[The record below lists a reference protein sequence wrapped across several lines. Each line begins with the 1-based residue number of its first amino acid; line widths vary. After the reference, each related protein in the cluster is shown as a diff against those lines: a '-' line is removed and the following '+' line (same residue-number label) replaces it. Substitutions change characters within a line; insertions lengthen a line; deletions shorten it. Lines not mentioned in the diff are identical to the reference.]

1 VIIALGQ
8 RAKAASRL
16 LARASAAQKNAALH
30 AIADG
35 LQRSQAEILAANALD
50 LADGQ
55 AASLSPALLDR
66 LMLDP
71 SRLAG
76 IAADTRSVAALP
88 DPVGQE
94 FDGRLLPNGL
104 RIARRRTPLGV
115 LGVIYEARPNVTIDI
130 AALSLKTGN
139 AAILRG
145 GKETLRSNLALVAVI
160 QAALEQT
167 GLPADAV
174 LYIEDTDR
182 SLIVELLRL
191 DAYVDMIIPRG
202 GAALH
207 KLCRQQATVPVM
219 TGGLGIC
226 HLFVDATA
234 DQAKSVE
241 IIHNAKTQRP
251 SVCNALDTVLV
262 HRDVAAEFLPRMAA
276 RLAADGVELRADPT
290 ALLILE
296 RALARSETGQSSET
310 PTGDGS
316 PLTAHRSPFTV
327 HRSPITDHRSPFT
340 DHRLPLTPAGPDDF
354 DQEWMRL
361 VLGIKVVGG
370 LDEAME
376 HIAQHST
383 SHSDG
388 ILTENHANAMRFV
401 AEVDSAA
408 VFVNASTRFNDGG
421 QLGLGAEVA
430 VSTQKLHARGPMG
443 LQELTTYKWVVFGE
457 GQVRA

>member
-1 VIIALGQ
+1 MMATLGQ
-8 RAKAASRL
+8 RAKLASRL
-16 LARASAAQKNAALH
+16 LARAATAQKNSALH

-35 LQRSQAEILAANALD
+35 LERNQVDILAANALD
-50 LADGQ
+50 VADGQ
-55 AASLSPALLDR
+55 AAGLSPALLDR
-66 LMLDP
+66 LLLDER
-71 SRLAG
+71 RLAG

-94 FDGRLLPNGL
+94 FDGRVLPNGL

-160 QAALEQT
+160 QAALEEA

-174 LYIEDTDR
+174 LYVEDTDR
-182 SLIVELLRL
+182 ALIVELLRL

-207 KLCRQQATVPVM
+207 TLCREQATVPVM

-226 HLFVDATA
+226 HLFVDASA
-234 DQAKSVE
+234 DQAKAVE

-262 HRDVAAEFLPRMAA
+262 HREVAVRFLPQMAA
-276 RLAADGVELRADPT
+276 RLAGDGVELRADPT

-296 RALARSETGQSSET
+296 RALARSETGQSEVWRV
-310 PTGDGS
+310 
-316 PLTAHRSPFTV
+316 TA
-327 HRSPITDHRSPFT
+327 
-340 DHRLPLTPAGPDDF
+340 AGPDDF

-361 VLGIKVVGG
+361 VLGVKVVGG
-370 LDEAME
+370 LDEAMD

-383 SHSDG
+383 AHSDG
-388 ILTENHANAMRFV
+388 ILTETYANALRFV
-401 AEVDSAA
+401 NEVDSAA

-443 LQELTTYKWVVFGE
+443 LQELTTYKWVVFGD
-457 GQVRA
+457 GQVRP

>member
-1 VIIALGQ
+1 
-8 RAKAASRL
+8 
-16 LARASAAQKNAALH
+16 
-30 AIADG
+30 
-35 LQRSQAEILAANALD
+35 
-50 LADGQ
+50 
-55 AASLSPALLDR
+55 
-66 LMLDP
+66 
-71 SRLAG
+71 
-76 IAADTRSVAALP
+76 
-88 DPVGQE
+88 
-94 FDGRLLPNGL
+94 
-104 RIARRRTPLGV
+104 
-115 LGVIYEARPNVTIDI
+115 
-130 AALSLKTGN
+130 
-139 AAILRG
+139 
-145 GKETLRSNLALVAVI
+145 
-160 QAALEQT
+160 
-167 GLPADAV
+167 LPADAV

-191 DAYVDMIIPRG
+191 DQYVDMIIPRG

-207 KLCRQQATVPVM
+207 TLCREQATVPVM

-226 HLFVDATA
+226 HLFVDASA
-234 DQAKSVE
+234 DQAKAVE

-262 HRDVAAEFLPRMAA
+262 HRDVAAEFLPKMAE
-276 RLAADGVELRADPT
+276 RLAGDGVELRADPT
-290 ALLILE
+290 ALLILA
-296 RALARSETGQSSET
+296 RALAPSDSR
-310 PTGDGS
+310 S
-316 PLTAHRSPFTV
+316 PLSTPHSPF
-327 HRSPITDHRSPFT
+327 
-340 DHRLPLTPAGPDDF
+340 TPAGPNDF

-361 VLGIKVVGG
+361 VLGVKVVGG
-370 LDEAME
+370 LDEAMD

-388 ILTENHANAMRFV
+388 ILTESYANAMRFV